1 MRGTDRYI
9 SVSVGMGNIADR
21 RTSSGEITTLVWTV
35 LLVLGLFV
43 LHVRG
48 DGSAARCMLVFGGM
62 ATLAALSGL
71 LQARVRPRP
80 TQTRAWFR
88 THRELSFR
96 YLVENVSSSGAGQL
110 RSMMLGAV
118 AGLAAVG
125 YVRASEILMGP
136 FLVLLM
142 GLSQVAVPE
151 TSQVFHRDSR
161 RLARFCLAFGGR
173 VTSAQQGRR
182 APRSLATTTTHR
194 RTR

>member
-1 MRGTDRYI
+1 MDRYI

-48 DGSAARCMLVFGGM
+48 DGSAARCMLVFGGT

-71 LQARVRPRP
+71 LQARVRPQP
-80 TQTRAWFR
+80 TQTRAP
-88 THRELSFR
+88 
-96 YLVENVSSSGAGQL
+96 VGAD
-110 RSMMLGAV
+110 
-118 AGLAAVG
+118 
-125 YVRASEILMGP
+125 RAPQGP
-136 FLVLLM
+136 
-142 GLSQVAVPE
+142 
-151 TSQVFHRDSR
+151 D
-161 RLARFCLAFGGR
+161 GGR

-182 APRSLATTTTHR
+182 GPRSLATTTTHR

>member
-48 DGSAARCMLVFGGM
+48 DGSAANCMLVFGGM

-71 LQARVRPRP
+71 LQARPRP

-151 TSQVFHRDSR
+151 TSEVFHRDSR